1 MKRLFFL
8 LAALLPAAAAAA
20 AGGGWQASSSGP
32 GLQIRGQQMFSPAL
46 SAPEK
51 SSGVITQIS
60 WRYRLNAPPPS
71 GLIVHLCTQTRCVV
85 LEGASGSTRGLT
97 DVNAA
102 ENLHFVYSVQGKGKL
117 PQTLRVLSNEV
128 MVNYR

>member
-1 MKRLFFL
+1 MTRLL
-8 LAALLPAAAAAA
+8 WLMLACLPEAAL

-32 GLQIRGQQMFSPAL
+32 ALQIRGQQMFSPVL

-51 SSGVITQIS
+51 MTGMITQVS
-60 WRYRLNAPPPS
+60 WRYKFNAPPPS
-71 GLIVHLCTQTRCVV
+71 GLVVHLCAQTRCVI
-85 LEGASGSTRGLT
+85 LEGASGSTRGLSN
-97 DVNAA
+97 VNAA
-102 ENLHFVYSVQGKGKL
+102 ENLHFVYGVRGKGKL